1 MTRLIKIFIGL
12 IGLIILPAGV
22 VKAQVNPPASV
33 TGHINAQVITMIS
46 AIETSQLNFGKF
58 APGAQGGELIISPES
73 SVAVL
78 GSVWPGSGSRN
89 AASFYVTGDPGV
101 AYTITLPSEPVTITH
116 MGTAKTMT
124 VENWTSAPSSD
135 PGAGTLENGSQ
146 TVFVGATL
154 KVGTLTDN
162 PVGVYSGTYTVTFDF
177 Y

>member
-1 MTRLIKIFIGL
+1 MKRLIEIIISLISFIL
-12 IGLIILPAGV
+12 MPAGV
-22 VKAQVNPPASV
+22 AVAQVTPPASV
-33 TGHINAQVITMIS
+33 TGHITAQVITMIS
-46 AIETSQLNFGKF
+46 AVETSQLNFGRF
-58 APGAQGGELIISPES
+58 APGDQGGELIISPES
-73 SVAVL
+73 SVAVM

-116 MGTAKTMT
+116 MGSAKMMT
-124 VENWTSAPSSD
+124 VEDWTSSPSCE

-162 PVGVYSGTYTVTFDF
+162 PVGMYTGTYSVTFDF

>member
-1 MTRLIKIFIGL
+1 MGRLIKKYIGL

-22 VKAQVNPPASV
+22 AEAQINPPASV
-33 TGHINAQVITMIS
+33 TGHITAQVITMIS
-46 AIETSQLNFGKF
+46 AVETSQLNFGRF
-58 APGAQGGELIISPES
+58 SPGPQGGELLITPES
-73 SVAVL
+73 NVSVM
-78 GSVWPGSGSRN
+78 GSVWPGSGMRN

-124 VENWTSAPSSD
+124 VENWTSSPSSD

-154 KVGTLTDN
+154 KVRTLIDN
-162 PVGVYSGTYTVTFDF
+162 PVGVYTGTYTVTFDF

>member
-1 MTRLIKIFIGL
+1 M
-12 IGLIILPAGV
+12 PAGV
-22 VKAQVNPPASV
+22 VVAQVTPPASV
-33 TGHINAQVITMIS
+33 TGHITAQVITMIS
-46 AIETSQLNFGKF
+46 AVETSQLNFGRF

-78 GSVWPGSGSRN
+78 GSVWPGNGSRN
-89 AASFYVTGDPGV
+89 AASFYVTGDIGV

-116 MGTAKTMT
+116 MGSAKTMT
-124 VENWTSAPSSD
+124 VEDWTSSPSSE

-154 KVGTLTDN
+154 KVGTLSDN
-162 PVGVYSGTYTVTFDF
+162 PVGMYTGTYSVTFDF